1 MARLETMKQ
10 RQPGD
15 TRVETAPFG
24 LGSNRRLFQLLPWAL
39 LALALALVFSQVR
52 RPALL
57 VSVWV
62 PWVEV
67 GTLAFVM
74 TAIILTGGIDLSIG
88 STVALS
94 GMIQAALWQDGGWP
108 IEAAAAAAL
117 LGGALAGGFNGL
129 LVVAG
134 LSPLVATLATMALY
148 RGLAITIAG
157 GDRIAGFPQS
167 FLDMGKFLGVPSQ
180 FWLAGLVLLGMFLLV
195 HHTRFGRWCFAIG
208 DSRSASRFAAVPVN
222 KVDAV
227 LYTISG
233 LVAAAVAVVGT
244 MRHDVAIPDAH
255 IGTELQVIACVVVGG
270 TLITG
275 GRGSV
280 MRSLLGLAVISH
292 LDVGLQFL
300 SSLLSWLTAES
311 RLIVIGVLVIVVAVW
326 NQRSQKDG

>member
-1 MARLETMKQ
+1 MKQ
-10 RQPGD
+10 RQQSGARTEA
-15 TRVETAPFG
+15 TRPG
-24 LGSNRRLFQLLPWAL
+24 LGSHRRLFQLLPWCL
-39 LALALALVFSQVR
+39 LALALALVFSQVK

-74 TAIILTGGIDLSIG
+74 TAIILTGGIDLSVG
-88 STVALS
+88 SVVALS
-94 GMIQAALWQDGGWP
+94 GMIQAVLWQDWGWS
-108 IEAAAAAAL
+108 IQAAAAGAL
-117 LGGALAGGFNGL
+117 LTGALAGGFNGL

-148 RGLAITIAG
+148 RGLAITVAG

-167 FLDMGKFLGVPSQ
+167 FLDMGNILGIPSQ
-180 FWLAGLVLLGMFLLV
+180 FWLAGLVFLGMLLLV
-195 HHTRFGRWCFAIG
+195 HHTRFGRWCFAMG
-208 DSRSASRFAAVPVN
+208 DNRPASRFAAVPVN
-222 KVDAV
+222 KVDGV

-233 LVAAAVAVVGT
+233 LVAAAVAVLGA

-280 MRSLLGLAVISH
+280 LRSLLGLAVISH

-300 SSLLSWLTAES
+300 SSRLSWLTAES